1 MLVSVV
7 LTSYNHLP
15 LLQRAFASL
24 LAQTYSPLE
33 IIIVD
38 DGSTDG
44 SCEWIAATAEQ
55 YPQQVRYFFQPQ
67 NVGIPRNKNT
77 GFKMAKGE
85 WITYL
90 DGDDWYYPEKIS
102 SEIAALRQHPDCEVV
117 YSNFEFR
124 NEITNTTRRWLS
136 DTDTPKTG
144 LLLKEIITRD
154 FPHNTIFR
162 FELMHRSVLERIN
175 YYDER
180 IAAFHDWDSRI
191 RYAAFAR
198 IAYAPYIGS
207 SYEHNTQ
214 GISKRLKRIKLLQEM
229 QWVFE
234 KNIDLCKQVYA
245 KEETKKIQNTM
256 QHYFSFKYPSAVKQH
271 SRWRA
276 AWYGFKHLLRYPKDI
291 GAINK
296 MF

>member
-1 MLVSVV
+1 MSAALVSVV

-44 SCEWIAATAEQ
+44 SREWIAATAEQ

-102 SEIAALRQHPDCEVV
+102 SEIAALRQHPDCEVA

-124 NEITNTTRRWLS
+124 NEINDTTRRWLS

-144 LLLKEIITRD
+144 
-154 FPHNTIFR
+154 
-162 FELMHRSVLERIN
+162 
-175 YYDER
+175 
-180 IAAFHDWDSRI
+180 I

-245 KEETKKIQNTM
+245 KAETKKIQNTM
-256 QHYFSFKYPSAVKQH
+256 QHYFSFKYPSAIKQH